1 MRRVRWNTP
10 LVVALSGLGLI
21 ALLGIVAPFLW
32 EERATAL
39 GGAARAHPSGA
50 HWLGTDALGRD
61 VLARTLVATRL
72 TLEMTLAATALA
84 AGAGSLLGTVV
95 WVSGRRVREL
105 GLRLIDVMISY
116 PALILALVIATVLGT
131 GPTASVLAIGLG
143 GAPAFA
149 RLTANMAASV
159 AQRDFVTQAR
169 LMGVPP
175 SRLLARH
182 LLPNISGPLLVLL
195 SVAFAN
201 VLVALSGLSFLG
213 VGVQS
218 PDYDWGALLNSGLEA
233 LYTNPA
239 EAIGPAIAITVT
251 GVLAGFVG
259 DGLATALDPRAGG
272 KKARARRSAVEVS
285 ASSHR
290 APVDAL
296 VTVDNLV
303 VALPDGTRLVDDVSF
318 HVMPGE
324 ILGLVG
330 ESGSGKSLT
339 AMSVARLLPEGLSA
353 HAAELTLDD
362 LDLTGSEADPR
373 RLATEIGIVF
383 QDPSASFNPALKVG
397 GQLTETLRVH
407 QGVRGREAR
416 GRAVEALE
424 QVRIENPARVVKQY
438 PHELSGGMRQRAM
451 IAAAILPGPRLVVA
465 DEPTTALDV
474 TVQAEVLDLLKDI
487 NSTRGTSM
495 LFISHDIGVIGTV
508 CHRVVVMYAGRVVE
522 ELSAADLRAGRARHP
537 YTKALLAASPRL
549 QGTDAD
555 VDADTDTDTDTDTD
569 ADTDTATDAASDAHT
584 VVERAPLATIP
595 GRPPAP
601 ADRPAGCAFA
611 DRCPVVLDGLCGTER
626 PPMAD
631 AVACHAV
638 RQEVQSA

>member
-1 MRRVRWNTP
+1 MRRVRWNAP
-10 LVVALSGLGLI
+10 LVAALTGLGLI
-21 ALLGIVAPFLW
+21 VLLGVVAPLVL
-32 EERATAL
+32 EEEATAL
-39 GGAARAHPSGA
+39 SGVARAHTSA
-50 HWLGTDALGRD
+50 EHWLGTDALGRD

-72 TLEMTLAATALA
+72 TLEMTLAATAIA
-84 AGAGSLLGTVV
+84 AVTGILLGTGV

-159 AQRDFVTQAR
+159 AQRDFVAQAR

-175 SRLLARH
+175 YRVLVRH

-213 VGVQS
+213 VGVQA
-218 PDYDWGALLNSGLEA
+218 PDYDWGALLNSGLES

-239 EAIGPAIAITVT
+239 EAVGPAVAITVT

-259 DGLATALDPRAGG
+259 DGLAAALDPRGG
-272 KKARARRSAVEVS
+272 RTKAAAVLPVTAPS
-285 ASSHR
+285 PSHR
-290 APVDAL
+290 APDDAL
-296 VTVDNLV
+296 VTVDGLAV
-303 VALPDGTRLVDDVSF
+303 VLPDGTRLVDDVSF

-324 ILGLVG
+324 IVGLVG

-339 AMSVARLLPEGLSA
+339 AMSVARLLPEGMA
-353 HAAELTLDD
+353 AQAAELTLDD
-362 LDLTGSEADPR
+362 LDLNAPGADRR

-383 QDPSASFNPALKVG
+383 QDPSSSFNPALRMG

-407 QGVRGREAR
+407 QGVRRAEAER
-416 GRAVEALE
+416 RALGALE
-424 QVRIENPARVVKQY
+424 QVRIKEPARVMKQH

-451 IAAAILPGPRLVVA
+451 IAAALLPGPRLIVA

-474 TVQAEVLDLLKDI
+474 TVQAEVLDVLREI
-487 NSTRGTSM
+487 NRLRGTSV
-495 LFISHDIGVIGTV
+495 LLISHDIGVVGTV
-508 CHRVVVMYAGRVVE
+508 CHRILVMYAGRVVE

-537 YTKALLAASPRL
+537 YTRALLAASPRL
-549 QGTDAD
+549 EEPGTG
-555 VDADTDTDTDTDTD
+555 
-569 ADTDTATDAASDAHT
+569 
-584 VVERAPLATIP
+584 ERAPLATIP

-601 ADRPAGCAFA
+601 ADRPSGCAFA
-611 DRCPVVLDGLCGTER
+611 DRCPVVLDALCTTER
-626 PPMAD
+626 PRLVD
-631 AVACHAV
+631 DVACHAV
-638 RQEVQSA
+638 RQEVPVP

>member
-1 MRRVRWNTP
+1 MRRIRWNTP

-21 ALLGIVAPFLW
+21 ALLGIAAPFLW
-32 EERATAL
+32 EEEATAL
-39 GGAARAHPSGA
+39 SGAARAPASA
-50 HWLGTDALGRD
+50 EHWLGTDALGRD

-72 TLEMTLAATALA
+72 TLEMSLAATAIA
-84 AGAGSLLGTVV
+84 SVAGILLGTVV

-105 GLRLIDVMISY
+105 GLRLIDVMICY
-116 PALILALVIATVLGT
+116 PALLLAMVIATVLGT
-131 GPTASVLAIGLG
+131 GPTASILAIGLG

-182 LLPNISGPLLVLL
+182 LLPNISGPLLILL

-218 PDYDWGALLNSGLEA
+218 PDYDWGSLLNSGLES

-239 EAIGPAIAITVT
+239 EAIGPVAAITLT

-259 DGLATALDPRAGG
+259 DGLATALDPRGG
-272 KKARARRSAVEVS
+272 GTKARTRRPAPVS
-285 ASSHR
+285 PSSLR
-290 APVDAL
+290 APADAL
-296 VTVDNLV
+296 LKVDGLV
-303 VALPDGTRLVDDVSF
+303 VALPDGIRLVDGVSF
-318 HVMPGE
+318 HVAPGE
-324 ILGLVG
+324 IVGLVG

-362 LDLTGSEADPR
+362 LDLAGPGADPR
-373 RLATEIGIVF
+373 RLATEIGIVY
-383 QDPSASFNPALKVG
+383 QDPLASFNPALKMG

-407 QGVRGREAR
+407 RRA
-416 GRAVEALE
+416 GRAEAYKRAVDALE
-424 QVRIENPARVVKQY
+424 QVRIENPDRVVKQY

-451 IAAAILPGPRLVVA
+451 IAAALLPGPRLIVA

-474 TVQAEVLDLLKDI
+474 TVQADVLDLLKDI
-487 NSTRGTSM
+487 NRTHGTSM

-522 ELSAADLRAGRARHP
+522 ELSAADLRTGRARHP

-549 QGTDAD
+549 QDMDAG
-555 VDADTDTDTDTDTD
+555 
-569 ADTDTATDAASDAHT
+569 
-584 VVERAPLATIP
+584 ERALLATIP

-601 ADRPAGCAFA
+601 ADRPTGCAFA
-611 DRCPVVLDGLCGTER
+611 DRCPVVLDGLCATER
-626 PPMAD
+626 PDLTD

-638 RQEVQSA
+638 HQEVQPV

>member
-1 MRRVRWNTP
+1 MRRIRWNTP

-32 EERATAL
+32 EEEATAL
-39 GGAARAHPSGA
+39 SGAARAHASGE

-72 TLEMTLAATALA
+72 TLEMALAATAIA
-84 AGAGSLLGTVV
+84 SVAGILLGTVV

-105 GLRLIDVMISY
+105 GLRLIDVMICY
-116 PALILALVIATVLGT
+116 PALLLAMVIATVLGT
-131 GPTASVLAIGLG
+131 GPTASILAIGLG

-149 RLTANMAASV
+149 RLTANLAASV
-159 AQRDFVTQAR
+159 AQRDFVTQSR

-175 SRLLARH
+175 HRLLARH

-218 PDYDWGALLNSGLEA
+218 PDYDWGSLLNSGLES

-239 EAIGPAIAITVT
+239 EAIGPVAAITLT

-259 DGLATALDPRAGG
+259 DGFATALDPRGG
-272 KKARARRSAVEVS
+272 GTKARTRRRPAPVS
-285 ASSHR
+285 PSSLR

-296 VTVDNLV
+296 LKVDGLV
-303 VALPDGTRLVDDVSF
+303 VDLPDGTRLVDDVSF

-324 ILGLVG
+324 VVGLVG

-362 LDLTGSEADPR
+362 LDLAGSEADPA
-373 RLATEIGIVF
+373 RLATEIGIVY
-383 QDPSASFNPALKVG
+383 QDPSASFNPALKMG

-407 QGVRGREAR
+407 QRVGKTESHR
-416 GRAVEALE
+416 RAVEALE

-451 IAAAILPGPRLVVA
+451 IAAAVLPGPRMIIA

-487 NSTRGTSM
+487 NRTHGTSM

-508 CHRVVVMYAGRVVE
+508 CDRVVVMYAGRVVE

-549 QGTDAD
+549 Q
-555 VDADTDTDTDTDTD
+555 DTG
-569 ADTDTATDAASDAHT
+569 AE
-584 VVERAPLATIP
+584 ERALLATIP
-595 GRPPAP
+595 GRPPTP

-611 DRCPVVLDGLCGTER
+611 DRCPVVVDGLCATER
-626 PPMAD
+626 PHLID

-638 RQEVQSA
+638 RQEVQPV

>member
-1 MRRVRWNTP
+1 MRRIRWNAP
-10 LVVALSGLGLI
+10 LVTALTGLGLVV
-21 ALLGIVAPFLW
+21 LLGLVAPLVL
-32 EERATAL
+32 EEVASGL
-39 GGAARAHPSGA
+39 SGAARAHASAA

-72 TLEMTLAATALA
+72 TLEMTVAATAIA
-84 AGAGSLLGTVV
+84 AVAGILLGTGI

-159 AQRDFVTQAR
+159 AQRDFVAQAR

-175 SRLLARH
+175 SRVLLRH

-213 VGVQS
+213 VGVQA
-218 PDYDWGALLNSGLEA
+218 PDYDWGALLNSGLES

-239 EAIGPAIAITVT
+239 EAIGPAVAITVT

-259 DGLATALDPRAGG
+259 DGLAAALDPRGG
-272 KKARARRSAVEVS
+272 GTKASATRPAAVPMP
-285 ASSHR
+285 SHR
-290 APVDAL
+290 APGDAL
-296 VTVDNLV
+296 VTVDGLAV
-303 VALPDGTRLVDDVSF
+303 VLPDGTRLVDDVSF

-324 ILGLVG
+324 IVGLVG

-339 AMSVARLLPEGLSA
+339 AMSVARLLPGGMTA
-353 HAAELTLDD
+353 HAARLTLDH
-362 LDLTGSEADPR
+362 LDLAAREADR
-373 RLATEIGIVF
+373 GRLATEIGIVF
-383 QDPSASFNPALKVG
+383 QDPSSSFNPALRMG

-407 QGVRGREAR
+407 QGVRGPEAHR
-416 GRAVEALE
+416 RAVETLE
-424 QVRIENPARVVKQY
+424 QVRIKDPARVMKQY

-451 IAAAILPGPRLVVA
+451 IAAALLPGPRLIVA

-474 TVQAEVLDLLKDI
+474 TVQAEVLDVLREI
-487 NSTRGTSM
+487 NRLRGTSV
-495 LFISHDIGVIGTV
+495 LFISHDIGVVGTL
-508 CHRVVVMYAGRVVE
+508 CHRIMVMYAGRVVE

-537 YTKALLAASPRL
+537 YTRALLAASPRL
-549 QGTDAD
+549 GDSD
-555 VDADTDTDTDTDTD
+555 VG
-569 ADTDTATDAASDAHT
+569 
-584 VVERAPLATIP
+584 ERAPLATIP
-595 GRPPAP
+595 GRPPGP
-601 ADRPAGCAFA
+601 AARPAGCAFA
-611 DRCPVVLDGLCGTER
+611 ARCPVALDALCTTER
-626 PPMAD
+626 PRLID
-631 AVACHAV
+631 DVACHVV
-638 RQEVQSA
+638 RQEVPAP

>member
-1 MRRVRWNTP
+1 MRRVRWNAP
-10 LVVALSGLGLI
+10 LVVALTGLGLI

-32 EERATAL
+32 EERATTL
-39 GGAARAHPSGA
+39 GGSARAHPSGA

-84 AGAGSLLGTVV
+84 AVAGSLLGTVV
-95 WVSGRRVREL
+95 WVSGRRVREF

-239 EAIGPAIAITVT
+239 EAIGPAVAITVT

-259 DGLATALDPRAGG
+259 DGLATALDPRTGG
-272 KKARARRSAVEVS
+272 AKARARRPAVEVS
-285 ASSHR
+285 ERSHR
-290 APVDAL
+290 APADAL

-303 VALPDGTRLVDDVSF
+303 VALPDGTRLVDDVSL

-362 LDLTGSEADPR
+362 LDLTGSAIDPR

-407 QGVRGREAR
+407 QGVRGGEAR

-451 IAAAILPGPRLVVA
+451 IAAAILPGPRLIVA

-549 QGTDAD
+549 Q
-555 VDADTDTDTDTDTD
+555 DADTDTDTGTGSG
-569 ADTDTATDAASDAHT
+569 TDTATATGAGTDA

-631 AVACHAV
+631 SVACHAV
-638 RQEVQSA
+638 RQEVQPA

>member
-1 MRRVRWNTP
+1 MRRIRWNAP
-10 LVVALSGLGLI
+10 LVTALAGLGLI
-21 ALLGIVAPFLW
+21 AVLGIVAPLLW
-32 EERATAL
+32 EGKATAL
-39 GGAARAHPSGA
+39 SDAARVHPSGE

-84 AGAGSLLGTVV
+84 AVAGILLGTVV
-95 WVSGRRVREL
+95 WVSGPRVREL

-116 PALILALVIATVLGT
+116 PALLLAMVIATVLGT
-131 GPTASVLAIGLG
+131 GPTASILAIGLG

-175 SRLLARH
+175 SRLLSRH

-218 PDYDWGALLNSGLEA
+218 PDYDWGALLSSGLES
-233 LYTNPA
+233 LYTTPA
-239 EAIGPAIAITVT
+239 EAISPAAAITVT

-259 DGLATALDPRAGG
+259 DGLATALDPRGG
-272 KKARARRSAVEVS
+272 DTKTRAPRPVVVPPP
-285 ASSHR
+285 SHR
-290 APVDAL
+290 APKDAL
-296 VTVDNLV
+296 VTVDGLS

-324 ILGLVG
+324 IVGLVG
-330 ESGSGKSLT
+330 ESGSGKSVT
-339 AMSVARLLPEGLSA
+339 AMSVAQLLPDGLTA
-353 HAAELTLDD
+353 HAAQLTLGD
-362 LDLTGSEADPR
+362 LDLATPAADPK

-383 QDPSASFNPALKVG
+383 QDPSASFNPALRMG

-407 QGVRGREAR
+407 QSVPRAEALR
-416 GRAVEALE
+416 RAVEALE
-424 QVRIENPARVVKQY
+424 QVRITDPARVVKQY
-438 PHELSGGMRQRAM
+438 PHELSGGMRQRAV
-451 IAAAILPGPRLVVA
+451 IAAAVLPGPRLIVA

-487 NSTRGTSM
+487 NRTRGTST
-495 LFISHDIGVIGTV
+495 LFISHDIGVVSTL
-508 CHRVVVMYAGRVVE
+508 CHRIVVMYAGRVVE
-522 ELSAADLRAGRARHP
+522 ELTAADLRADRARHP

-549 QGTDAD
+549 H
-555 VDADTDTDTDTDTD
+555 DTD
-569 ADTDTATDAASDAHT
+569 AE
-584 VVERAPLATIP
+584 ERTLLATIP
-595 GRPPAP
+595 GRPPTP

-611 DRCPVVLDGLCGTER
+611 DRCPVALDVCASER
-626 PPMAD
+626 PELIN

-638 RQEVQSA
+638 RQEVQPA

>member
-1 MRRVRWNTP
+1 MRRIRWNTP

-32 EERATAL
+32 QEEATGL
-39 GGAARAHPSGA
+39 SGAARAHGSGE

-72 TLEMTLAATALA
+72 TLEMALAATAIA
-84 AGAGSLLGTVV
+84 SVAGILLGTVV

-105 GLRLIDVMISY
+105 GLRLIDVMICY
-116 PALILALVIATVLGT
+116 PALLLAMVIATVLGT
-131 GPTASVLAIGLG
+131 GPTASILAIGLG

-175 SRLLARH
+175 HRLLARH

-218 PDYDWGALLNSGLEA
+218 PDYDWGSLLNSGLES

-239 EAIGPAIAITVT
+239 EAIGPVVAITLT
-251 GVLAGFVG
+251 GVLGGFVG
-259 DGLATALDPRAGG
+259 DGLATALDPRGG
-272 KKARARRSAVEVS
+272 GTKARTRHPAPVPPRSL
-285 ASSHR
+285 R

-296 VTVDNLV
+296 LKVDGLV

-324 ILGLVG
+324 IVGLVG

-339 AMSVARLLPEGLSA
+339 AMNVARLLPEGLSA
-353 HAAELTLDD
+353 HAAELTLND
-362 LDLTGSEADPR
+362 LDLAGPDADPG
-373 RLATEIGIVF
+373 RLAIEIGIVY
-383 QDPSASFNPALKVG
+383 QDPSASFNPALKMG

-407 QGVRGREAR
+407 QGVGRAESHR
-416 GRAVEALE
+416 RAVEALE
-424 QVRIENPARVVKQY
+424 QVRIENPVRVVKQY

-451 IAAAILPGPRLVVA
+451 IAAAVLPGPRLIVA

-474 TVQAEVLDLLKDI
+474 TVQADVLDLLKDI
-487 NSTRGTSM
+487 NRTHGTSM

-522 ELSAADLRAGRARHP
+522 ELSTADLRAGRARHP

-549 QGTDAD
+549 QDTGTE
-555 VDADTDTDTDTDTD
+555 
-569 ADTDTATDAASDAHT
+569 
-584 VVERAPLATIP
+584 ERALLATIP

-611 DRCPVVLDGLCGTER
+611 DRCPVVLDGLCATER
-626 PPMAD
+626 PHLID

-638 RQEVQSA
+638 RQEVQPV

>member
-1 MRRVRWNTP
+1 MRRIRWNAP
-10 LVVALSGLGLI
+10 LAVSFAGLGLI
-21 ALLGIVAPFLW
+21 VVLGIVAPFLL
-32 EERATAL
+32 EEEATAL
-39 GGAARAHPSGA
+39 SGAARAHVSAG
-50 HWLGTDALGRD
+50 HWLGTDVLGRD

-72 TLEMTLAATALA
+72 TLEMTLAATGIA
-84 AGAGSLLGTVV
+84 AVAGILLGTGV

-131 GPTASVLAIGLG
+131 GPVASVLAIGLG

-175 SRLLARH
+175 YRVLVRH

-213 VGVQS
+213 VGVQA
-218 PDYDWGALLNSGLEA
+218 PDYDWGALLNSGLQS

-239 EAIGPAIAITVT
+239 EAIGPAVAITVT

-259 DGLATALDPRAGG
+259 DGLAAALDPRGG
-272 KKARARRSAVEVS
+272 RAKAAAVRPTAVATPS
-285 ASSHR
+285 DR
-290 APVDAL
+290 APADAL
-296 VTVDNLV
+296 VTVDGLAV
-303 VALPDGTRLVDDVSF
+303 VLPDGTRLVDDVSF

-324 ILGLVG
+324 IVGLVG

-353 HAAELTLDD
+353 HAARLTLDD
-362 LDLTGSEADPR
+362 LDLTAPEADPK

-383 QDPSASFNPALKVG
+383 QDPSSSFNPALRMR

-407 QGVRGREAR
+407 QGVSGAEADR
-416 GRAVEALE
+416 RAVEALE
-424 QVRIENPARVVKQY
+424 QVRIKEPARVMKQY

-451 IAAAILPGPRLVVA
+451 IAAALLPGPRLIVA

-474 TVQAEVLDLLKDI
+474 TVQAEVLDVLKDI
-487 NSTRGTSM
+487 NHRRGTSV
-495 LFISHDIGVIGTV
+495 LLISHDIGVVGTV

-522 ELSAADLRAGRARHP
+522 ELSGADLRAGRARHP
-537 YTKALLAASPRL
+537 YTRALLAASPRL
-549 QGTDAD
+549 R
-555 VDADTDTDTDTDTD
+555 DTG
-569 ADTDTATDAASDAHT
+569 SG
-584 VVERAPLATIP
+584 ERAPLATIP

-601 ADRPAGCAFA
+601 ADRPRGCGFT
-611 DRCPVVLDGLCGTER
+611 DRCPVALDAVCATER
-626 PPMAD
+626 PRLID
-631 AVACHAV
+631 DVACHAV
-638 RQEVQSA
+638 RQEVQAG

>member
-1 MRRVRWNTP
+1 MRRIRWSTP
-10 LVVALSGLGLI
+10 LVTSLAGLGLI
-21 ALLGIVAPFLW
+21 VILGIAAPLLL
-32 EERATAL
+32 EEEATVL
-39 GGAARAHPSGA
+39 SGAARAPVSA
-50 HWLGTDALGRD
+50 EHWLGTDALGRD

-72 TLEMTLAATALA
+72 TLEMTLAATAIA
-84 AGAGSLLGTVV
+84 AVAGILLGTGV

-116 PALILALVIATVLGT
+116 PALILALVIATVFGT

-175 SRLLARH
+175 YRVLVRH
-182 LLPNISGPLLVLL
+182 LLPNIAGPLLVLL

-213 VGVQS
+213 VGVQA
-218 PDYDWGALLNSGLEA
+218 PDYDWGSLLNSGLA
-233 LYTNPA
+233 SLYTNPV
-239 EAIGPAIAITVT
+239 EAIGPAVAITVT

-259 DGLATALDPRAGG
+259 DGLAAALDPRAGRT
-272 KKARARRSAVEVS
+272 KAAAVRPTAV
-285 ASSHR
+285 AAPAHR
-290 APVDAL
+290 APADAL
-296 VTVDNLV
+296 VTVDGLAV
-303 VALPDGTRLVDDVSF
+303 VLPDGTRLVDDVSF

-324 ILGLVG
+324 IVGLVG

-362 LDLTGSEADPR
+362 LDLALPEADPR

-383 QDPSASFNPALKVG
+383 QDPSSSFNPALRMS

-407 QGVRGREAR
+407 QGVRGAEADR
-416 GRAVEALE
+416 RAVEALE
-424 QVRIENPARVVKQY
+424 QVRIKEPARVMKQY

-451 IAAAILPGPRLVVA
+451 IAAALLPGPRLIVA

-474 TVQAEVLDLLKDI
+474 TVQAEVLDVLKDI
-487 NSTRGTSM
+487 NRRRGTSV
-495 LFISHDIGVIGTV
+495 LFISHDIGVVGTV
-508 CHRVVVMYAGRVVE
+508 CHRVMVMYAGRVVE
-522 ELSAADLRAGRARHP
+522 EVSAADLRAGRVRHP
-537 YTKALLAASPRL
+537 YTRALLAASPRL
-549 QGTDAD
+549 RGTG
-555 VDADTDTDTDTDTD
+555 TE
-569 ADTDTATDAASDAHT
+569 
-584 VVERAPLATIP
+584 ERAQLATIP
-595 GRPPAP
+595 GRPPSP
-601 ADRPAGCAFA
+601 AARPAGCSFA
-611 DRCPVVLDGLCGTER
+611 GRCPVVLDPVCATER
-626 PPMAD
+626 PRLTD
-631 AVACHAV
+631 GVACHAV
-638 RQEVQSA
+638 RQEVRSA

>member
-1 MRRVRWNTP
+1 MRRIRWNTP
-10 LVVALSGLGLI
+10 LVLALAGLGLI
-21 ALLGIVAPFLW
+21 ALLSVVAPFLW

-39 GGAARAHPSGA
+39 GGAARADPSGE

-72 TLEMTLAATALA
+72 TLEMTLAATAIA
-84 AGAGSLLGTVV
+84 AVAGTLLGTVV

-105 GLRLIDVMISY
+105 GLRLIDVLISY
-116 PALILALVIATVLGT
+116 PALILALVIAAVLGT

-169 LMGVPP
+169 LMGVPAH
-175 SRLLARH
+175 RVLARH

-218 PDYDWGALLNSGLEA
+218 PDYDWGSLLNSGLES

-239 EAIGPAIAITVT
+239 EAIGPAVAITVT

-272 KKARARRSAVEVS
+272 TKARTRRSAVPVS
-285 ASSHR
+285 ASSR
-290 APVDAL
+290 RSPVDAL
-296 VTVDNLV
+296 VKVEGLV

-324 ILGLVG
+324 IVGLVG

-339 AMSVARLLPEGLSA
+339 AMSVTRLLPEGLSA
-353 HAAELTLDD
+353 HAAELALGD
-362 LDLTGSEADPR
+362 LDLVGPDADLR
-373 RLATEIGIVF
+373 RLATEIGIVY
-383 QDPSASFNPALKVG
+383 QDPSASFNPALRMG

-407 QGVRGREAR
+407 QGVRRSEAR
-416 GRAVEALE
+416 RRAVEALE
-424 QVRIENPARVVKQY
+424 QVRIENPARVVKHY

-451 IAAAILPGPRLVVA
+451 IAAALLPGPRLIVA

-474 TVQAEVLDLLKDI
+474 TVQADVLDLLKDI
-487 NSTRGTSM
+487 NRTRGTSM
-495 LFISHDIGVIGTV
+495 LVISHDIGVIGTV
-508 CHRVVVMYAGRVVE
+508 CHRVVVMYAGRVAE

-549 QGTDAD
+549 QDMDAD
-555 VDADTDTDTDTDTD
+555 AGSGAGSGSDTGSDTDTTE
-569 ADTDTATDAASDAHT
+569 A
-584 VVERAPLATIP
+584 RAPLATIP

-601 ADRPAGCAFA
+601 ADRPDGCAFA

-626 PPMAD
+626 PRMVD

-638 RQEVQSA
+638 HEEVPAV

>member
-1 MRRVRWNTP
+1 MRRIRWNTP
-10 LVVALSGLGLI
+10 LVVALAGLGLI
-21 ALLGIVAPFLW
+21 LLLGIVAPLLL
-32 EERATAL
+32 EEEATAL
-39 GGAARAHPSGA
+39 SGAARAHASA
-50 HWLGTDALGRD
+50 EHWLGTDALGRD

-72 TLEMTLAATALA
+72 TLEMTLAATAIA
-84 AGAGSLLGTVV
+84 AVTGILLGTGV

-159 AQRDFVTQAR
+159 AQRDFVAQAR

-175 SRLLARH
+175 YRVLVRH

-213 VGVQS
+213 VGVQA
-218 PDYDWGALLNSGLEA
+218 PDYDWGALLNTGLES

-239 EAIGPAIAITVT
+239 EAIGPAVAITVT
-251 GVLAGFVG
+251 GVLAGFLG
-259 DGLATALDPRAGG
+259 DGLSAALDPRAGG
-272 KKARARRSAVEVS
+272 TKTTAPRPATVPAP
-285 ASSHR
+285 SHR
-290 APVDAL
+290 APDGAL
-296 VTVDNLV
+296 VTVDGLAV
-303 VALPDGTRLVDDVSF
+303 VLADGTRLVDDVSF

-324 ILGLVG
+324 IVGLVG

-339 AMSVARLLPEGLSA
+339 AMSVARLLPQGLSA
-353 HAAELTLDD
+353 HTAELTLDD
-362 LDLTGSEADPR
+362 LDLAAPEADPR

-383 QDPSASFNPALKVG
+383 QDPSSSFNPALRMS

-407 QGVRGREAR
+407 QGVRKKEADR
-416 GRAVEALE
+416 RAVEALE
-424 QVRIENPARVVKQY
+424 QVRIKEPARVMKQY

-451 IAAAILPGPRLVVA
+451 IAAALLPGPRLIVA

-474 TVQAEVLDLLKDI
+474 TVQAEVLDVLQDI
-487 NSTRGTSM
+487 NRTRGTSV
-495 LFISHDIGVIGTV
+495 LLISHDIGVVGTV
-508 CHRVVVMYAGRVVE
+508 CHRVMVMYAGRVVE

-537 YTKALLAASPRL
+537 YTQALLAASPRL
-549 QGTDAD
+549 EDTGTG
-555 VDADTDTDTDTDTD
+555 
-569 ADTDTATDAASDAHT
+569 H
-584 VVERAPLATIP
+584 RAPLATIP

-601 ADRPAGCAFA
+601 AARPSGCAFA
-611 DRCPVVLDGLCGTER
+611 DRCPVVLDAVCATLR
-626 PPMAD
+626 PRLD
-631 AVACHAV
+631 DDVACHAV
-638 RQEVQSA
+638 RQEVQAP

>member
-1 MRRVRWNTP
+1 MRRIRWNTP
-10 LVVALSGLGLI
+10 LVAALTGLGLI
-21 ALLGIVAPFLW
+21 TLLGIAAPLLL
-32 EERATAL
+32 EEEATVL
-39 GGAARAHPSGA
+39 SGAARAHVSA
-50 HWLGTDALGRD
+50 EHWLGTDALGRD
-61 VLARTLVATRL
+61 VLARALVATRL
-72 TLEMTLAATALA
+72 TLLMTLAATTIA
-84 AGAGSLLGTVV
+84 AVTGILLGTGV

-131 GPTASVLAIGLG
+131 GPTASVVAIGLG

-175 SRLLARH
+175 YRVLVRH

-213 VGVQS
+213 VGVQA
-218 PDYDWGALLNSGLEA
+218 PDYDWGALLNSGLES

-239 EAIGPAIAITVT
+239 EAIGPAVAITVT

-259 DGLATALDPRAGG
+259 DGLAAALDPRGG
-272 KKARARRSAVEVS
+272 GTKAAATPSA
-285 ASSHR
+285 AAATPSHR
-290 APVDAL
+290 APGDAL
-296 VTVDNLV
+296 VTVDGLAV
-303 VALPDGTRLVDDVSF
+303 VLPDGTRLVDDVSF

-324 ILGLVG
+324 IVGLVG

-353 HAAELTLDD
+353 RAAELSLDD
-362 LDLTGSEADPR
+362 LDLAAPYADPR

-383 QDPSASFNPALKVG
+383 QDPSSSFNPALRMS

-407 QGVRGREAR
+407 QGVSGAEADR
-416 GRAVEALE
+416 RAVEALE
-424 QVRIENPARVVKQY
+424 QVRIEEPARVMKQY

-451 IAAAILPGPRLVVA
+451 IAAALLSAPRLIVA

-474 TVQAEVLDLLKDI
+474 TVQAEVLDVLKDI
-487 NSTRGTSM
+487 NRLRGTSV
-495 LFISHDIGVIGTV
+495 LLISHDIGVVGTV
-508 CHRVVVMYAGRVVE
+508 CHRVMVMYAGRVVE

-537 YTKALLAASPRL
+537 YTRALLAASPRL
-549 QGTDAD
+549 RDSGTG
-555 VDADTDTDTDTDTD
+555 
-569 ADTDTATDAASDAHT
+569 
-584 VVERAPLATIP
+584 ERAPLATIP

-601 ADRPAGCAFA
+601 AARPSGCAFA
-611 DRCPVVLDGLCGTER
+611 DRCPVALDVVCATER
-626 PPMAD
+626 PRLTD

-638 RQEVQSA
+638 HQEVPAP

>member
-1 MRRVRWNTP
+1 MRRARWNAP
-10 LVVALSGLGLI
+10 LVVALTGLGLI

-39 GGAARAHPSGA
+39 GGSARAHPSGA

-84 AGAGSLLGTVV
+84 AVAGSLLGTVV

-131 GPTASVLAIGLG
+131 GPTASLLAIGLG

-175 SRLLARH
+175 FRLLARH
-182 LLPNISGPLLVLL
+182 LLPNISGPLLVLV

-218 PDYDWGALLNSGLEA
+218 PDYDWGALLNSGLES

-239 EAIGPAIAITVT
+239 EAIGPAVAITVT

-272 KKARARRSAVEVS
+272 TTARARPAVEV
-285 ASSHR
+285 AARSHR
-290 APVDAL
+290 TPADAL

-339 AMSVARLLPEGLSA
+339 AMSVARILPEGLSA

-407 QGVRGREAR
+407 QGVRGGKAR

-451 IAAAILPGPRLVVA
+451 IAAAILPGPRLIVA

-508 CHRVVVMYAGRVVE
+508 CHRIVVMYAGRVVE

-549 QGTDAD
+549 QGM
-555 VDADTDTDTDTDTD
+555 DADTD
-569 ADTDTATDAASDAHT
+569 T

-638 RQEVQSA
+638 RQEVQPA

>member
-1 MRRVRWNTP
+1 MRRIRWNPP
-10 LVVALSGLGLI
+10 LVVALAGLGLLL
-21 ALLGIVAPFLW
+21 LLGVVAPLLL
-32 EERATAL
+32 EEEATAL
-39 GGAARAHPSGA
+39 SGAARAHASA
-50 HWLGTDALGRD
+50 EHWLGTDALGRD

-72 TLEMTLAATALA
+72 TLEMTLAATAVA
-84 AGAGSLLGTVV
+84 AVTGILLGTGV

-159 AQRDFVTQAR
+159 AQRDFVAQAR

-175 SRLLARH
+175 YRVLVRH

-213 VGVQS
+213 VGVQA
-218 PDYDWGALLNSGLEA
+218 PDYDWGALLSTGLES

-239 EAIGPAIAITVT
+239 EAIGPAVAITVT

-259 DGLATALDPRAGG
+259 DGLAAALDPRGG
-272 KKARARRSAVEVS
+272 GTKTAARRPASA
-285 ASSHR
+285 ATPAHR
-290 APVDAL
+290 APDDAL
-296 VTVDNLV
+296 VTVDGLAV
-303 VALPDGTRLVDDVSF
+303 VLPDGTRLVDDVSF

-324 ILGLVG
+324 IVGLVG

-339 AMSVARLLPEGLSA
+339 AMSVARLLPQELAA
-353 HAAELTLDD
+353 HAAQLTLDD
-362 LDLTGSEADPR
+362 LDLAAPEADPR

-383 QDPSASFNPALKVG
+383 QDPSSSFNPALRMS

-407 QGVRGREAR
+407 QGVRKTEADR
-416 GRAVEALE
+416 RAVEALE
-424 QVRIENPARVVKQY
+424 QVRIKEPARVMKQY

-451 IAAAILPGPRLVVA
+451 IAAALLPGPRLIVA

-474 TVQAEVLDLLKDI
+474 TVQAEVLDVLKDI
-487 NSTRGTSM
+487 NRTRGTSM
-495 LFISHDIGVIGTV
+495 LFISHDIGVVGTV
-508 CHRVVVMYAGRVVE
+508 CHRVMVMYAGRVVE

-537 YTKALLAASPRL
+537 YTRALLAASPRL
-549 QGTDAD
+549 EDTGT
-555 VDADTDTDTDTDTD
+555 
-569 ADTDTATDAASDAHT
+569 
-584 VVERAPLATIP
+584 ERRAPLATIP

-601 ADRPAGCAFA
+601 AARPAGCAFA
-611 DRCPVVLDGLCGTER
+611 DRCPVVLDAICATQR
-626 PPMAD
+626 PHLID
-631 AVACHAV
+631 DVACHAV
-638 RQEVQSA
+638 RQEVQAP

>member
-10 LVVALSGLGLI
+10 LVTALAGLGLI
-21 ALLGIVAPFLW
+21 ILLAIAAPLLA
-32 EERATAL
+32 EEEATAL
-39 GGAARAHPSGA
+39 SGAARAHVSAG

-72 TLEMTLAATALA
+72 TLEMTLAATAIA
-84 AGAGSLLGTVV
+84 AVTGILLGAGV

-116 PALILALVIATVLGT
+116 PALLLALVIATVLGT

-175 SRLLARH
+175 YRVLVRH
-182 LLPNISGPLLVLL
+182 LLPNIAGPLLVLL

-213 VGVQS
+213 VGVQA
-218 PDYDWGALLNSGLEA
+218 PDYDWGSLLNSGLA
-233 LYTNPA
+233 SLYTNPA
-239 EAIGPAIAITVT
+239 EAIGPAVAITVT

-259 DGLATALDPRAGG
+259 DGLAAAFDPRAGRA
-272 KKARARRSAVEVS
+272 KAPAARPSAVS
-285 ASSHR
+285 APSHQ
-290 APVDAL
+290 APVEAL
-296 VTVDNLV
+296 VTVDGLAV
-303 VALPDGTRLVDDVSF
+303 VLPDGTRLVDDVSF

-324 ILGLVG
+324 IVGLVG

-362 LDLTGSEADPR
+362 LDLTVPEADPR

-383 QDPSASFNPALKVG
+383 QDPASSFNPALRMR

-407 QGVRGREAR
+407 RSVRGAEADR
-416 GRAVEALE
+416 RAVEALE
-424 QVRIENPARVVKQY
+424 QVRIKEPARVMKQY

-451 IAAAILPGPRLVVA
+451 IAAALLPGPRLIVA

-474 TVQAEVLDLLKDI
+474 TVQAEVLDVLKDV
-487 NSTRGTSM
+487 NRRRGTSV
-495 LFISHDIGVIGTV
+495 LLISHDIGVVGTV

-522 ELSAADLRAGRARHP
+522 ELSAADLRAGRVRHP
-537 YTKALLAASPRL
+537 YTRALLAASPRL
-549 QGTDAD
+549 RDTGTG
-555 VDADTDTDTDTDTD
+555 
-569 ADTDTATDAASDAHT
+569 
-584 VVERAPLATIP
+584 ERAPLATIP

-601 ADRPAGCAFA
+601 AGRPAGCAFA
-611 DRCPVVLDGLCGTER
+611 DRCPVVLDTVCATER
-626 PPMAD
+626 PRPTD
-631 AVACHAV
+631 GVACHAAL
-638 RQEVQSA
+638 QEAQAE

>member
-1 MRRVRWNTP
+1 MRRIRWNTP

-21 ALLGIVAPFLW
+21 ALLGIAAPFLW
-32 EERATAL
+32 EEEATAL
-39 GGAARAHPSGA
+39 SGAARASA
-50 HWLGTDALGRD
+50 SAEHWLGTDALGRD

-72 TLEMTLAATALA
+72 TLEMSLAATAIA
-84 AGAGSLLGTVV
+84 SVAGILLGTVV

-105 GLRLIDVMISY
+105 GLRLIDVMICY
-116 PALILALVIATVLGT
+116 PALLLAMVIATVLGT
-131 GPTASVLAIGLG
+131 GPAASILAIGLG

-175 SRLLARH
+175 HRLLARH

-218 PDYDWGALLNSGLEA
+218 PDYDWGSLLNSGLES

-239 EAIGPAIAITVT
+239 EAIGPVAAITLT

-259 DGLATALDPRAGG
+259 DGLATALDPRGG
-272 KKARARRSAVEVS
+272 DTKARTRRPAPVHP
-285 ASSHR
+285 SSLR
-290 APVDAL
+290 APADAL
-296 VTVDNLV
+296 LKVDGLV
-303 VALPDGTRLVDDVSF
+303 VALPDGTRLVDGVSF
-318 HVMPGE
+318 HVAPGE
-324 ILGLVG
+324 IVGLVG

-362 LDLTGSEADPR
+362 LDLAGPEADPR
-373 RLATEIGIVF
+373 RLATEIGIVY
-383 QDPSASFNPALKVG
+383 QDPSASFNPALKMG

-407 QGVRGREAR
+407 QRA
-416 GRAVEALE
+416 GRAEAYKRAVDALE

-451 IAAAILPGPRLVVA
+451 IAAALLPGPRLIVA

-474 TVQAEVLDLLKDI
+474 TVQADVLDLLKDI
-487 NSTRGTSM
+487 NHTHGTSI
-495 LFISHDIGVIGTV
+495 LLISHDIGVIGTV

-549 QGTDAD
+549 Q
-555 VDADTDTDTDTDTD
+555 DTDTE
-569 ADTDTATDAASDAHT
+569 
-584 VVERAPLATIP
+584 ERVLLATIP

-611 DRCPVVLDGLCGTER
+611 DRCPVALDGLCATER
-626 PPMAD
+626 PDLTD

-638 RQEVQSA
+638 HQEVQPV

>member
-1 MRRVRWNTP
+1 MRRIRWNTP
-10 LVVALSGLGLI
+10 LVVALTGLGLI
-21 ALLGIVAPFLW
+21 TLLGIAAPLLL
-32 EERATAL
+32 EEEATAL
-39 GGAARAHPSGA
+39 SGAARAHVSA
-50 HWLGTDALGRD
+50 EHWLGTDALGRD
-61 VLARTLVATRL
+61 VLARTLFATRL
-72 TLEMTLAATALA
+72 TLLMTLAATAIA
-84 AGAGSLLGTVV
+84 AVTGILLGTGV

-175 SRLLARH
+175 YRVLVRH

-213 VGVQS
+213 VGVQA
-218 PDYDWGALLNSGLEA
+218 PDYDWGALLNSGLES

-239 EAIGPAIAITVT
+239 EAIGPAVAITVT

-259 DGLATALDPRAGG
+259 DGLAAALDPRGERT
-272 KKARARRSAVEVS
+272 KAAAMPSA
-285 ASSHR
+285 ATATPSHR
-290 APVDAL
+290 APDDAL
-296 VTVDNLV
+296 VTVDGLA

-324 ILGLVG
+324 IVGLVG

-353 HAAELTLDD
+353 RAAELSLDD
-362 LDLTGSEADPR
+362 LDLAAPDADPR

-383 QDPSASFNPALKVG
+383 QDPSSSFNPALRMS

-407 QGVRGREAR
+407 QGVSGAEADR
-416 GRAVEALE
+416 RAVEALE
-424 QVRIENPARVVKQY
+424 QVRIEEPARVMKQY

-451 IAAAILPGPRLVVA
+451 IAAALLPGPRLIVA

-474 TVQAEVLDLLKDI
+474 TVQAEVLDVLKDI
-487 NSTRGTSM
+487 NRLRLTSV
-495 LFISHDIGVIGTV
+495 LLISHDIGVVGTV
-508 CHRVVVMYAGRVVE
+508 CHRVMVMYAGRVVE

-537 YTKALLAASPRL
+537 YTRALLAASPRL
-549 QGTDAD
+549 RDAG
-555 VDADTDTDTDTDTD
+555 VG
-569 ADTDTATDAASDAHT
+569 
-584 VVERAPLATIP
+584 ERAPLATIP

-601 ADRPAGCAFA
+601 AARPSGCAFA
-611 DRCPVVLDGLCGTER
+611 DRCPVVLDVVCATER
-626 PPMAD
+626 PRLTD

-638 RQEVQSA
+638 HQEVPAP

>member
-10 LVVALSGLGLI
+10 LVVALTGLGLI

-32 EERATAL
+32 GERATAL
-39 GGAARAHPSGA
+39 GAAARAHPSGG

-72 TLEMTLAATALA
+72 TLETTLAATALA
-84 AGAGSLLGTVV
+84 AVAGSLLGTVV
-95 WVSGRRVREL
+95 QVSGRRVREL

-159 AQRDFVTQAR
+159 ARRDFVTQAR

-218 PDYDWGALLNSGLEA
+218 PDYDWGALLDSGLES

-239 EAIGPAIAITVT
+239 EAIGPALAITVT

-272 KKARARRSAVEVS
+272 TEARTRRRPAVVVP

-373 RLATEIGIVF
+373 RLATEIGIVH
-383 QDPSASFNPALKVG
+383 QDPSASFNPALKMG

-424 QVRIENPARVVKQY
+424 QVRIENPARVVRQY

-451 IAAAILPGPRLVVA
+451 IAAAILPGPRLIVA

-474 TVQAEVLDLLKDI
+474 TVQAEVLDLLKDV
-487 NSTRGTSM
+487 NRTRGTSM

-537 YTKALLAASPRL
+537 YTRALLAASPRL
-549 QGTDAD
+549 R
-555 VDADTDTDTDTDTD
+555 DTD
-569 ADTDTATDAASDAHT
+569 ADTGT
-584 VVERAPLATIP
+584 VGERAPLATIP

-626 PPMAD
+626 PRLTD

-638 RQEVQSA
+638 RQEVQPV

>member
-1 MRRVRWNTP
+1 MRRIRWNAP
-10 LVVALSGLGLI
+10 LVLALTGLGLI
-21 ALLGIVAPFLW
+21 ILLGVAAPLLL
-32 EERATAL
+32 EEEATVL
-39 GGAARAHPSGA
+39 SGAARAHVSA
-50 HWLGTDALGRD
+50 EHWLGTDALGRD

-72 TLEMTLAATALA
+72 TLMMTLAATAIA
-84 AGAGSLLGTVV
+84 AVTGILLGTGV

-159 AQRDFVTQAR
+159 AQRDFVAQAR

-175 SRLLARH
+175 YRVLVRH

-213 VGVQS
+213 VGVQA
-218 PDYDWGALLNSGLEA
+218 PDYDWGGLLNSGLES

-239 EAIGPAIAITVT
+239 EAIGPAVAITIT

-259 DGLATALDPRAGG
+259 DGLAAALDPRGG
-272 KKARARRSAVEVS
+272 RAKAAA
-285 ASSHR
+285 APPTATPTPSHR
-290 APVDAL
+290 APGNAL
-296 VTVDNLV
+296 VTADGLAV
-303 VALPDGTRLVDDVSF
+303 VLPDGTRLVDDVSF

-324 ILGLVG
+324 IVGLVG

-353 HAAELTLDD
+353 HAAELSLDD
-362 LDLTGSEADPR
+362 LDLAAPEADPR

-383 QDPSASFNPALKVG
+383 QDPSSSFNPALRMG

-407 QGVRGREAR
+407 QGVRGAEADR
-416 GRAVEALE
+416 RAVEALE
-424 QVRIENPARVVKQY
+424 QVRIKEPARVMKQY

-451 IAAAILPGPRLVVA
+451 IAAALLPGPRLIVA

-487 NSTRGTSM
+487 NRLRGTSV
-495 LFISHDIGVIGTV
+495 LLISHDIDVVGTV
-508 CHRVVVMYAGRVVE
+508 CHRVMVMYAGRVVE
-522 ELSAADLRAGRARHP
+522 ELSAADLRAGHVRHP
-537 YTKALLAASPRL
+537 YTRALLAASPRL
-549 QGTDAD
+549 RDTGTG
-555 VDADTDTDTDTDTD
+555 
-569 ADTDTATDAASDAHT
+569 
-584 VVERAPLATIP
+584 ERAPLATIR
-595 GRPPAP
+595 GRPPTP
-601 ADRPAGCAFA
+601 AARPTGCAFA
-611 DRCPVVLDGLCGTER
+611 DRCPVVLDTVCATER
-626 PPMAD
+626 PRPAGG
-631 AVACHAV
+631 VACHAAFK
-638 RQEVQSA
+638 EVQAE

>member
-1 MRRVRWNTP
+1 MRRIRWNAP
-10 LVVALSGLGLI
+10 LVTALAGLGLI
-21 ALLGIVAPFLW
+21 AVLGIVAPLLW
-32 EERATAL
+32 EGEATTL
-39 GGAARAHPSGA
+39 SGDARAHPSGE

-72 TLEMTLAATALA
+72 TLEMTVAATALA
-84 AGAGSLLGTVV
+84 AVAGILLGTVV
-95 WVSGRRVREL
+95 WVSGPRVREL

-116 PALILALVIATVLGT
+116 PALLLAMVIATVLGT
-131 GPTASVLAIGLG
+131 GPTASILAIGLG

-175 SRLLARH
+175 SRLLSRH

-218 PDYDWGALLNSGLEA
+218 PDYDWGALLNSGLES
-233 LYTNPA
+233 LYTTPA
-239 EAIGPAIAITVT
+239 EAIGPAAAITVT

-259 DGLATALDPRAGG
+259 DGLATALDPRGG
-272 KKARARRSAVEVS
+272 GTKTRAPRPVVVPPH
-285 ASSHR
+285 SHR
-290 APVDAL
+290 APKDAL
-296 VTVDNLV
+296 VTVDGLS

-324 ILGLVG
+324 IVGLVG
-330 ESGSGKSLT
+330 ESGSGKSIT
-339 AMSVARLLPEGLSA
+339 AMSVARLLPDGLTA
-353 HAAELTLDD
+353 HAAQLTLGD
-362 LDLTGSEADPR
+362 LDLAAPAADPK

-383 QDPSASFNPALKVG
+383 QDPSASFNPALRMG

-407 QGVRGREAR
+407 QAVPRTEALHR
-416 GRAVEALE
+416 TLEALE
-424 QVRIENPARVVKQY
+424 QVRITDPARVVKQY
-438 PHELSGGMRQRAM
+438 PHELSGGMRQRAV
-451 IAAAILPGPRLVVA
+451 IAAAVLPGPRLIVA

-474 TVQAEVLDLLKDI
+474 TVQAEVLELLKDI
-487 NSTRGTSM
+487 NRTRGTSI
-495 LFISHDIGVIGTV
+495 LFISHDIGVVGTL
-508 CHRVVVMYAGRVVE
+508 CHRVLVMYAGRVVE
-522 ELSAADLRAGRARHP
+522 ELSTADLRAGRARHP

-549 QGTDAD
+549 EEPHGE
-555 VDADTDTDTDTDTD
+555 
-569 ADTDTATDAASDAHT
+569 
-584 VVERAPLATIP
+584 ERSLLATIP

-601 ADRPAGCAFA
+601 AARPAGCAFV
-611 DRCPVVLDGLCGTER
+611 DRCPVALDACTSER
-626 PPMAD
+626 PELID

-638 RQEVQSA
+638 RQEVQPA